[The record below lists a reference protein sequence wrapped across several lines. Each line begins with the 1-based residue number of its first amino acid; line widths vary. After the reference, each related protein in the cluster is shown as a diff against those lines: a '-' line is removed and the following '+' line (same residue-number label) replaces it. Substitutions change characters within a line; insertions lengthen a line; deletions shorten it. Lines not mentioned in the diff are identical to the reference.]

1 MSWSP
6 ASGRRE
12 LEARL
17 QQIGGRP
24 DEDIDLAEA
33 GLLLGA
39 INDPKAPLER
49 YRHHLSLLVRDT
61 ADLGARLGAAD
72 SLEARARALQAI
84 LAERY
89 EYRGDQNTYEDLQN
103 ANLLRVIDR
112 RRGLP
117 VTLGVLYIH
126 AAAQQG
132 WEISGINF
140 PAHFMIRLQL
150 GGERAVLDPFHGGVR
165 RDTADLRAMLK
176 AFTGKA
182 AELTPEHYAPV
193 GRRDILLRLQ
203 NNIKLRLLGDKR
215 QQDALEVLET
225 MLMIAPGSAALWR
238 EAGILHVELGHLRA
252 GILSLEQYLQL
263 GGQAPDRHEVAAVLQ
278 RLRAQL
284 H

>member
-1 MSWSP
+1 MTWSP

-17 QQIGGRP
+17 QQIGRRP

-33 GLLLGA
+33 GLLLA
-39 INDPKAPLER
+39 TINDPKAPLGR

-61 ADLGARLGAAD
+61 ADMGARLGAAG
-72 SLEARARALQAI
+72 SLDARVRALQAV

-89 EYRGDQNTYEDLQN
+89 DYRGDKDTYEDLQN
-103 ANLLRVIDR
+103 ANLMRVIDR

-117 VTLGVLYIH
+117 VALGVLYIH
-126 AAAQQG
+126 TAAQQG

-140 PAHFMIRLQL
+140 PAHFMIRLQM
-150 GGERAVLDPFHGGVR
+150 GGEGAVLDPFNGGVR
-165 RDTADLRAMLK
+165 RDTAELRAMLK
-176 AFTGKA
+176 AFTGEA

-203 NNIKLRLLGDKR
+203 NNIKLRLFGDKR
-215 QQDALEVLET
+215 QQEALEVRET
-225 MLMIAPGSAALWR
+225 MLMISPGSAALWR
-238 EAGILHVELGHLRA
+238 EAGVLHVELGNLRA
-252 GILSLEQYLQL
+252 GILDLEQYLQL
-263 GGQAPDRHEVAAVLQ
+263 GGEARDRHEVAGVLQ

>member
-1 MSWSP
+1 MSGSP

-12 LEARL
+12 IEARL
-17 QQIGGRP
+17 QQIGRRP

-33 GLLLGA
+33 GLLLA
-39 INDPKAPLER
+39 TINDPKAPLKR

-61 ADLGARLGAAD
+61 ADMGARLGAAD
-72 SLEARARALQAI
+72 SLDARAGALQAV

-89 EYRGDQNTYEDLQN
+89 DYHGDKDTYEDLQN
-103 ANLLRVIDR
+103 ANLMRVIDR

-117 VTLGVLYIH
+117 VALGVLYIH
-126 AAAQQG
+126 VAAQQG

-140 PAHFMIRLQL
+140 PAHFMIRLQM
-150 GGERAVLDPFHGGVR
+150 GGEGAVLDPFNGGVR
-165 RDTADLRAMLK
+165 RDTAELRAMLK
-176 AFTGKA
+176 AFTGEA

-215 QQDALEVLET
+215 QQEALEVLET
-225 MLMIAPGSAALWR
+225 MLMISPGSAALWR
-238 EAGILHVELGHLRA
+238 EAGVLHVELGNLRA
-252 GILSLEQYLQL
+252 GILGLEQYLQL
-263 GGQAPDRHEVAAVLQ
+263 GGEAPDRHQVAGALQ
-278 RLRAQL
+278 QLRAQL